1 MHMGGLVGMGT
12 YTNKTECTTLV
23 SQTLAHI
30 KGEPRPVMPAGY
42 AIPGRCEGGKA
53 SKWPMADSK
62 WMLAWHKW
70 ETFLDNP
77 TVPQWPIFGMDGNGK
92 LPFITFSAIP
102 GIPCVGAGPCLIFC
116 YSFKSWRYPDAFFR
130 QLQNLYLL
138 KTDIGRATIAAAFNA
153 LPGGRDLRL
162 YVDGDFDSLQTM
174 GFWFGLLE
182 TRPDVPTYGYSK
194 SWELLLLWDKLGR
207 KFPNNY
213 WLNASSGSRYGSDML
228 AKIAELS
235 CYRGTF
241 DALPVTYKMP
251 VKAEQ
256 PQAWQEWARALRN
269 TAKDMGYGKVFVC
282 PGKCGSCIPSGHACG
297 SPRFKNIPIVI
308 GIH

>member
-1 MHMGGLVGMGT
+1 MGT

-23 SQTLAHI
+23 SQTLAYV

-42 AIPGRCEGGKA
+42 ALPARCKGGKA
-53 SKWPMADSK
+53 SIWPMSDSK
-62 WMLAWHKW
+62 WLSAWRKW

-138 KTDIGRATIAAAFNA
+138 KTDIGRTTIAAAFNA

-174 GFWFGLLE
+174 GFWFGLLN

-207 KFPNNY
+207 KFPANY

-241 DALPVTYKMP
+241 DALPVEHKMP
-251 VKAEQ
+251 VKAEK
-256 PQAWQEWARALRN
+256 PQAWQEWAKALRN
-269 TAKDMGYGKVFVC
+269 TAKNMGYGKVFVC

-297 SPRFKNIPIVI
+297 SPKFKNIPIVI